1 MTAKLTFTPTNA
13 AQPTTEPAAR
23 PTTPPRGSRG
33 AVLLNGC
40 FDLHHLGHLQVEKK
54 AVETAYAYNCD
65 LLLWVDSDEAVA
77 ARKGPGRPVEPRA
90 RRLENA
96 IAGVAQLMRLHA
108 EESRPAPAVC
118 PAICLPPTAWT
129 KGPAPLSPMDA
140 ALAISEFLGVP
151 LDDFAQLDNPPW
163 CFVVRGQPSNIGEEV
178 WCSDTEVYMKRWL
191 NGAVVYAKTAIDADG
206 HRISTSRILSRAEPV

>member
-1 MTAKLTFTPTNA
+1 MTADLTFTPTNA
-13 AQPTTEPAAR
+13 AQPAAR
-23 PTTPPRGSRG
+23 PATPPRGNRG

-54 AVETAYAYNCD
+54 AVETAYAHNCD

-96 IAGVAQLMRLHA
+96 IASVSRLIRLHRGDRLA
-108 EESRPAPAVC
+108 FAVL
-118 PAICLPPTAWT
+118 PAICVLPVGWT
-129 KGPAPLSPMDA
+129 QGYALLSPLDA
-140 ALAISEFLGVP
+140 VLEISQFLGVNFDEFRSLP
-151 LDDFAQLDNPPW
+151 SPPQ
-163 CFVVRGQPSNIGEEV
+163 CFIVRGIPINAEERI
-178 WCSDTEVYMKRWL
+178 WCSEAEQILQVRMGGK
-191 NGAVVYAKTAIDADG
+191 VVYADTAIDADG

>member
-1 MTAKLTFTPTNA
+1 
-13 AQPTTEPAAR
+13 
-23 PTTPPRGSRG
+23 
-33 AVLLNGC
+33 VLLNGC

-96 IAGVAQLMRLHA
+96 IAGVAQLIRLHRGDRLA
-108 EESRPAPAVC
+108 FAAL
-118 PAICLPPTAWT
+118 PAICVLPVGWT
-129 KGPAPLSPMDA
+129 QGSDAMSPMDA

-163 CFVVRGQPSNIGEEV
+163 CFVVRGQPSNIAEEV